1 MSNGVPVYAKAL
13 ASELPTGWR
22 VAPFEDLVFFQEG
35 PGIRNWQYVDQ
46 GVPFV
51 NIRCLVDGRLDRA
64 SMSSVSANEAFGKY
78 RHFLL
83 DANDYVVS
91 SSGTLGRIATVHE
104 EDLPCMLNT
113 SVIRMRPQDDHLD
126 RRYLKY
132 FLLSSYYQTQVKSFA
147 TGSAQLNY
155 GPSHL
160 RQMFI
165 VAPPPDEQR
174 AIAGV
179 LGALD
184 DKIEQNRRTAQA
196 LEKLARAIFRAWFVD
211 FEPVKA
217 KAAGAT
223 GFPSMPQ
230 SVFDAL
236 PARIKDSAIGPV
248 PEGWGVQP
256 LSEVCTLVSGGTPKR
271 SESSYWGGGIPWYS
285 VRDAPT
291 DGNVWVTTTAENI
304 SDAGLANS
312 AARLLPKGG
321 TIISARGTVGKIAMA
336 GTPMAFNQS
345 CYGLLPTDEQA
356 FGYLYQLVQS
366 AVGELQQRTHGSVF
380 DTITRATFDALMVV
394 SPDGNVVS
402 GFTEVVGEYFE
413 LMLALKKESR
423 KLAEMRDY
431 LLPRLLSGAVRVE
444 AGHG

>member
-1 MSNGVPVYAKAL
+1 MSNDVPVYAEAL
-13 ASELPTGWR
+13 ASELPAGWR

-64 SMSSVSANEAFGKY
+64 SMSRVSTNEAFGKY

-83 DANDYVVS
+83 DAHDYVVS

-113 SVIRMRPQDDHLD
+113 SVIRMRPHDGHLD

-132 FLLSSYYQTQVKSFA
+132 FLLSSYYQTQIKSFA

-165 VAPPPDEQR
+165 VAPPPQEQR
-174 AIAGV
+174 AIASI

-184 DKIEQNRRTAQA
+184 DKIEQNRRTARA
-196 LEKLARAIFRAWFVD
+196 LEQLARAIFRAWFVG

-223 GFPSMPQ
+223 SFPSMPQ
-230 SVFDAL
+230 PVFDAL
-236 PARIKDSAIGPV
+236 PTRFVDSAMGSV
-248 PEGWGVQP
+248 PEGW
-256 LSEVCTLVSGGTPKR
+256 EVGPFSVLVRERKERIEASPVTEAMPYVPIDCISPHQIFLREFKNGGEAKTSLVKFYPGDILFGAMRAYFHKVCMAPFEGTTRTTCFVLEPRRADDR
-271 SESSYWGGGIPWYS
+271 SYS
-285 VRDAPT
+285 
-291 DGNVWVTTTAENI
+291 
-304 SDAGLANS
+304 
-312 AARLLPKGG
+312 
-321 TIISARGTVGKIAMA
+321 
-336 GTPMAFNQS
+336 
-345 CYGLLPTDEQA
+345 
-356 FGYLYQLVQS
+356 
-366 AVGELQQRTHGSVF
+366 
-380 DTITRATFDALMVV
+380 
-394 SPDGNVVS
+394 
-402 GFTEVVGEYFE
+402 
-413 LMLALKKESR
+413 LMLASDKRTIDFATSHSVGSTIPYAKWNRSLANMPCMLATPSLRAAYGSIVDVLVLAGVDSEQQAR
-423 KLAEMRDY
+423 KLAEIRDY
-431 LLPRLLSGAVRVE
+431 LLPCLLNGSVRVE
-444 AGHG
+444 AAHG